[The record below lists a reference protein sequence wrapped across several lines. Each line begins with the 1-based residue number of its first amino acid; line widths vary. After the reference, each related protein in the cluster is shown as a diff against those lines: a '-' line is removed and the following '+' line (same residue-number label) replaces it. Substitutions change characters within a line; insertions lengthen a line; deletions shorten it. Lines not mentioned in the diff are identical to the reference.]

1 MPPIRGRLAARVSE
15 RTEEP
20 GYVGG
25 QQLGRLGCRE
35 VAAPRHGRPALDVVE
50 ALEPAPRNVAF
61 VGQLVAEL
69 GEPSWDGH
77 EVVMV

>member
-1 MPPIRGRLAARVSE
+1 VTVRPAQASASDLPNCPQAGQLAARVSE

-35 VAAPRHGRPALDVVE
+35 VAPPRHERPALDVVE
-50 ALEPAPRNVAF
+50 ALV
-61 VGQLVAEL
+61 LI
-69 GEPSWDGH
+69 
-77 EVVMV
+77 